1 MADTAHYQTDLKL
14 EEMEKRLSAIYS
26 RAEKTV
32 QKKMADYAKSIDE
45 KSAELLQ
52 AYKDAETED
61 EKRKAKRA
69 YIRFYR
75 KLVKSKEFVSL
86 SSTVADDLY
95 RANVEAS
102 AYINLQ
108 TPSIYALNYN
118 YINAEMAKDIDGF
131 TPQEITDT
139 EAEKYSGY
147 TQQTIDRKKDT
158 AWNKE
163 NLKKSVLAG
172 SLLLLGAYA
181 IMKRSANSAVEKNRN
196 SASMHSEGMGT
207 DAENKARLDGM
218 YRASDIG
225 VKVQKQWR
233 ATLDN
238 RTRDSHRLL
247 DSETIDL
254 DDTFDNGLKYP
265 REPGGALSEICNCRC
280 RLRYVTPYTKYET
293 RSARQGE
300 VRGSYKKDS
309 SFRGTKSI
317 EIENMS
323 YAEWMRWRARN
334 GN

>member
-1 MADTAHYQTDLKL
+1 MADKAHRLTDEKL

-26 RAEKTV
+26 RAEKAV
-32 QKKMADYAKSIDE
+32 QKKMADYAKTIDE

-52 AYKDAETED
+52 SYKDAETEE
-61 EKRKAKRA
+61 EKRKTKKA

-75 KLVKSKEFVSL
+75 QVVKSKEFVTL
-86 SSTVADDLY
+86 SATVADDLY
-95 RANVEAS
+95 KANVEAS
-102 AYINLQ
+102 AYINSQ

-158 AWNKE
+158 DWNKD
-163 NLKKSVLAG
+163 NLKKSIVAG

-196 SASMHSEGMGT
+196 SASMHNSGMGT

-218 YRASDIG
+218 YRAEDMGNSI
-225 VKVQKQWR
+225 KKIWI

-238 RTRDSHRLL
+238 RTRHSHAML
-247 DSETIDL
+247 DGKDVAL
-254 DDTFDNGLKYP
+254 DELFDNGLMRP
-265 REPGGALSEICNCRC
+265 RDPNGVPEEVCNCRC
-280 RLRYVTPYTKYET
+280 SLKYGVGQSKGKT
-293 RSARQGE
+293 RSSRLGT
-300 VRGSYKKDS
+300 VTGSYKDDR
-309 SFRGTKSI
+309 SFRGTTSQ
-317 EIENMS
+317 EIANMS
-323 YAEWMRWRARN
+323 YEEWMKWRATR
-334 GN
+334 

>member
-1 MADTAHYQTDLKL
+1 MADKAHRLTDEKL

-26 RAEKTV
+26 RAEKAI

-45 KSAELLQ
+45 KSSELLQ
-52 AYKDAETED
+52 SYKDAETED
-61 EKRKAKRA
+61 EKRKAKKA

-75 KLVKSKEFVSL
+75 QVVKSKDFVSL
-86 SSTVADDLY
+86 SATVVDDLY
-95 RANVEAS
+95 NANVEAS
-102 AYINLQ
+102 SYINSQ

-118 YINAEMAKDIDGF
+118 YINAEMAKDIEGF

-147 TQQTIDRKKDT
+147 TQQTVGRKKDMD
-158 AWNKE
+158 WNKG
-163 NLKKSVLAG
+163 NLKKSVIAG
-172 SLLLLGAYA
+172 SLLLLGASA
-181 IMKRSANSAVEKNRN
+181 IMKRSANIAVEKNRN

-247 DSETIDL
+247 DGETIDL

-293 RSARQGE
+293 RSARLGE

>member
-1 MADTAHYQTDLKL
+1 MADKAHRLTDEKL

-61 EKRKAKRA
+61 EKRKAKKA

-75 KLVKSKEFVSL
+75 QVVKSKDFVAVSAN
-86 SSTVADDLY
+86 VADDLY
-95 RANVEAS
+95 KANVEAS
-102 AYINLQ
+102 AYINSQ

-147 TQQTIDRKKDT
+147 TQQTVDRKKDT
-158 AWNKE
+158 AWNKD

-172 SLLLLGAYA
+172 SLLLLGAYS
-181 IMKRSANSAVEKNRN
+181 IMKRSAHSAVEKNHN
-196 SASMHSEGMGT
+196 SASMHNSGMGT

-218 YRASDIG
+218 YRAEDIG
-225 VKVQKQWR
+225 NSITKIWM

-238 RTRDSHRLL
+238 RTRDSHAAL
-247 DSETIDL
+247 DGAEIAL
-254 DDTFDNGLKYP
+254 DEIFDNGCSRP
-265 REPGGALSEICNCRC
+265 RDPNGAPAEVCNCRC
-280 RLRYVTPYTKYET
+280 SLKYGVGQSKGKT
-293 RSARQGE
+293 RSSRLGT
-300 VRGSYKKDS
+300 VTGSYKDDR
-309 SFRGTKSI
+309 SFRGTKSV
-317 EIENMS
+317 EIANMS
-323 YAEWMRWRARN
+323 YKEWMKWRATR
-334 GN
+334 

>member
-1 MADTAHYQTDLKL
+1 MADTAHRLTDEKL

-32 QKKMADYAKSIDE
+32 QKKMADYAASIDK
-45 KSAELLQ
+45 KSTELLQ

-61 EKRKAKRA
+61 EKQKAKKA

-86 SSTVADDLY
+86 SATVADDLY
-95 RANVEAS
+95 KANVEAS
-102 AYINLQ
+102 VYINSQ

-147 TQQTIDRKKDT
+147 TKRTVDRKKDT
-158 AWNKE
+158 DWNKD

-172 SLLLLGAYA
+172 SLLLLGADA
-181 IMKRSANSAVEKNRN
+181 IMKRSANSTVEKNRN
-196 SASMHSEGMGT
+196 SASMHSSGMGT

-218 YRASDIG
+218 YWAEYLGNRMHKAWI
-225 VKVQKQWR
+225 

-238 RTRDSHRLL
+238 RTRHSHAML
-247 DSETIDL
+247 DGVAIPLNEI
-254 DDTFDNGLKYP
+254 FDNGCSRP
-265 REPGGALSEICNCRC
+265 RDPNGRPEEICNCRC
-280 RLRYVTPYTKYET
+280 SLEYVRVGGEHGRT
-293 RSARQGE
+293 RSARQGT
-300 VRGSYKKDS
+300 VTGSYKKDS
-309 SFRGTKSI
+309 SFKGTKSI
-317 EIENMS
+317 EVPNMS
-323 YAEWMRWRARN
+323 YREFMKWRETQ
-334 GN
+334 

>member
-1 MADTAHYQTDLKL
+1 MADKAHRLTDLKL

-61 EKRKAKRA
+61 EKQKAKKA

-75 KLVKSKEFVSL
+75 KVVKSKEFSVL
-86 SSTVADDLY
+86 SAAVADELY
-95 RANVEAS
+95 KANVEAS
-102 AYINLQ
+102 AYINSQ

-118 YINAEMAKDIDGF
+118 YINAEIAKDIDGF
-131 TPQEITDT
+131 TPQKITDT

-158 AWNKE
+158 AWNKD
-163 NLKKSVLAG
+163 NLKKSVIAG

-196 SASMHSEGMGT
+196 SAYRQNIDMGG
-207 DAENKARLDGM
+207 DAETKARLDGM
-218 YRASDIG
+218 YWAEYLGNRMH
-225 VKVQKQWR
+225 KVWI

-238 RTRDSHRLL
+238 RTRHSHAML
-247 DSETIDL
+247 DGVDIPLNEI
-254 DDTFDNGLKYP
+254 FDNGCTRPKDP
-265 REPGGALSEICNCRC
+265 NGAPEEICNCRC
-280 RLRYVTPYTKYET
+280 SLKYIRVGST
-293 RSARQGE
+293 GSNARSARSGD
-300 VRGSYKKDS
+300 VTGSYKKSS
-309 SFRGTKSI
+309 SFKGTKSI
-317 EIENMS
+317 EVPNMS
-323 YAEWMRWRARN
+323 YREFMKWREAQ
-334 GN
+334 

>member
-1 MADTAHYQTDLKL
+1 MADKAHRLTDEKL

-32 QKKMADYAKSIDE
+32 QKKMAGYAKSIDE

-61 EKRKAKRA
+61 EKRKAKKA

-86 SSTVADDLY
+86 SAAVADDLY
-95 RANVEAS
+95 KANVEAS
-102 AYINLQ
+102 AYINSQ
-108 TPSIYALNYN
+108 TPSIYAMNYN

-131 TPQEITDT
+131 SPQEITDT

-147 TQQTIDRKKDT
+147 TQQTVDRKKDT
-158 AWNKE
+158 DWNRD
-163 NLKKSVLAG
+163 NLKKSVLAS

-196 SASMHSEGMGT
+196 SASMHNSGMGT

-225 VKVQKQWR
+225 VEVRKQWR
-233 ATLDN
+233 AILDN
-238 RTRDSHRLL
+238 RTRHTHTML
-247 DSETIDL
+247 DGKDVAL
-254 DDTFDNGLKYP
+254 DELFDNGLKYP
-265 REPGGALSEICNCRC
+265 RDPNGVPEEVCNCRC
-280 RLRYVTPYTKYET
+280 RLRAVTPYTSAKT

-300 VRGSYKKDS
+300 VTGSYKKDS
-309 SFRGTKSI
+309 SFRGTKSV
-317 EIENMS
+317 EIENMT
-323 YAEWMRWRARN
+323 YAEWMEWRKRN
-334 GN
+334 VN

>member
-1 MADTAHYQTDLKL
+1 MADTAHRLTDEKL

-52 AYKDAETED
+52 AYNDAETEA
-61 EKRKAKRA
+61 EKQKAKKA

-86 SSTVADDLY
+86 SATVADDLY
-95 RANVEAS
+95 KANVEAS
-102 AYINLQ
+102 AYINSQ

-147 TQQTIDRKKDT
+147 TRQTVDRKKDT
-158 AWNKE
+158 AWNKD

-172 SLLLLGAYA
+172 SLILLGASA

-225 VKVQKQWR
+225 VKVKKQWR

-254 DDTFDNGLKYP
+254 DATFGNGLKYP

-280 RLRYVTPYTKYET
+280 RLRYVTPYTNAKT

-300 VRGSYKKDS
+300 VTGSYKKDS

-323 YAEWMRWRARN
+323 YAEWMEWRKRS

>member
-45 KSAELLQ
+45 KSEELLQ

-61 EKRKAKRA
+61 KKQKAKKA

-75 KLVKSKEFVSL
+75 QVVKSKEFVSL
-86 SSTVADDLY
+86 AAAVADDLY
-95 RANVEAS
+95 KANVEAS
-102 AYINLQ
+102 AYINSQ

-131 TPQEITDT
+131 KPQEITDT

-147 TQQTIDRKKDT
+147 TQQAVDRKKDT
-158 AWNKE
+158 EWNKD

-196 SASMHSEGMGT
+196 SAYRKNIDMGG
-207 DAENKARLDGM
+207 DAETKARLDGM
-218 YRASDIG
+218 YWAEYLGNRMH
-225 VKVQKQWR
+225 KVWI

-238 RTRDSHRLL
+238 RTRHSHAML
-247 DSETIDL
+247 DGVDIPLNEI
-254 DDTFDNGLKYP
+254 FDNGCARPKDP
-265 REPGGALSEICNCRC
+265 NGSPEEICNCRC
-280 RLRYVTPYTKYET
+280 SLKYVRVGGEHGRT
-293 RSARQGE
+293 RSARQGT
-300 VRGSYKKDS
+300 VTGSYKKDS
-309 SFRGTKSI
+309 SFKGTKSI
-317 EIENMS
+317 EVQNMS
-323 YAEWMRWRARN
+323 YREFMKWRETQ
-334 GN
+334 

>member
-1 MADTAHYQTDLKL
+1 MADKAHILTDEKL

-32 QKKMADYAKSIDE
+32 QKKMADYAKTIDE

-61 EKRKAKRA
+61 EKRKAKKA

-86 SSTVADDLY
+86 SANVANDLY
-95 RANVEAS
+95 KANVEAS
-102 AYINLQ
+102 TYINSQ

-147 TQQTIDRKKDT
+147 TQQTVDKKKDT
-158 AWNKE
+158 QWNKD
-163 NLKKSVLAG
+163 NLRKSVIAG
-172 SLLLLGAYA
+172 SLLLLGAYS
-181 IMKRSANSAVEKNRN
+181 IMKRSAHSAVEKNHN

-254 DDTFDNGLKYP
+254 DSTFDNGLKYP

>member
-1 MADTAHYQTDLKL
+1 MADKAHRLTDEKL

-26 RAEKTV
+26 RAEKAV

-45 KSAELLQ
+45 KSEELLQ

-61 EKRKAKRA
+61 EKRKAKKA
-69 YIRFYR
+69 YIRFY
-75 KLVKSKEFVSL
+75 KQVVKSKEFVSL
-86 SSTVADDLY
+86 SATVADDLY
-95 RANVEAS
+95 KANVEAS
-102 AYINLQ
+102 AYINSQ
-108 TPSIYALNYN
+108 TPCIYALNYN
-118 YINAEMAKDIDGF
+118 YINAEMAKDIGGF
-131 TPQEITDT
+131 KPQEITDT

-147 TQQTIDRKKDT
+147 TQQTVDRKKDT
-158 AWNKE
+158 DWNKE

-207 DAENKARLDGM
+207 DSENKARLDGM

-247 DSETIDL
+247 DGETIDL
-254 DDTFDNGLKYP
+254 DATFDNGLKYP
-265 REPGGALSEICNCRC
+265 REPGGDLSEICNCRC

-293 RSARQGE
+293 RSARLGE
-300 VRGSYKKDS
+300 VKGSYKKDS

>member
-1 MADTAHYQTDLKL
+1 MADKAHRLTDEKL

-61 EKRKAKRA
+61 EKRKAKKQ

-86 SSTVADDLY
+86 SANVADDLY
-95 RANVEAS
+95 KANVEAT
-102 AYINLQ
+102 AYINSQ

-118 YINAEMAKDIDGF
+118 YINAEMARDIDGF

-158 AWNKE
+158 AWNKD
-163 NLKKSVLAG
+163 NLKKSVISG

-196 SASMHSEGMGT
+196 SAYRQNIDMGG
-207 DAENKARLDGM
+207 DAETKARLDGM
-218 YRASDIG
+218 YWAEYLGNRMHKAWI
-225 VKVQKQWR
+225 

-238 RTRDSHRLL
+238 RTRHSHAML
-247 DSETIDL
+247 DGVDIPLNEI
-254 DDTFDNGLKYP
+254 FGNGCARPKDP
-265 REPGGALSEICNCRC
+265 NGRPEEICNCRC
-280 RLRYVTPYTKYET
+280 SLKYIRVGGQPGST
-293 RSARQGE
+293 RSARQGT
-300 VRGSYKKDS
+300 VTGSYKKDS
-309 SFRGTKSI
+309 SFKGTRSI
-317 EIENMS
+317 EVPNLS
-323 YAEWMRWRARN
+323 YKEFMEWRKTQ
-334 GN
+334 